1 MSSRYLITAVSVAL
15 VGALAA
21 CESPRPAPQSS
32 SRPANVQSAGS
43 IDHQQREIEARIEQG
58 FRSGRLTEK
67 ERHALKNQADE
78 IRREERRYVADG
90 TLGSGERQVLMSRLE
105 NLSREVERQMNDRQ
119 RR

>member
-1 MSSRYLITAVSVAL
+1 MSFRYLIIAVSAAL
-15 VGALAA
+15 VGTLAA

-32 SRPANVQSAGS
+32 RPANVPSAGS

-58 FRSGRLTEK
+58 FRSGRLTEN
-67 ERHALKNQADE
+67 ERRALKNQADE

-90 TLGSGERQVLMSRLE
+90 ALGAGERQVLLSRLE
-105 NLSREVERQMNDRQ
+105 ALSREVERQSNDAQ